1 MNVFAQNK
9 FDNGCEKYIV
19 VKTKE
24 LCCGCSACA
33 NACPKKCIE
42 MQFDEEGFLYPEVDS
57 TRCIECG
64 MCSNVC
70 PIQNP
75 SHLKKGIPLSYV
87 VQNKNSRVREESSSG
102 GMFSVLA
109 EYVLAKQGVIFGA
122 AYDDN
127 FVVRHSSIESIED
140 LYKLRGSK
148 YVQSEIGITFH
159 KAKEYLENG
168 RWVCF
173 SGTPCQIVG
182 LKNFLKKDYEKLLLV
197 DIVCHGTPSPMLFR
211 KYVEYHTKM
220 NGPLKNIYFR
230 NKEFGY
236 AGSTM
241 ALEFQSGKKRF
252 TGQDVHFFKESFFR
266 DLSTRPSCYQCK
278 FKTVNRVSDITLFD
292 CWGVN
297 NFQKEMD
304 DDKGTTSVLIHSAKG
319 QNVFKEISDKIECVQ
334 VDFER
339 LKKDSGSMLE
349 GRIKM
354 NPLRDDF
361 FKDAANFTIPEM
373 VKKYTPLTMKKRCI
387 QTVKPLLNKFKVLH
401 LIKRKIGKLL

>member
-1 MNVFAQNK
+1 MNAFAQNK
-9 FDNGCEKYIV
+9 FDNGCVSHIV

-24 LCCGCSACA
+24 LCCGCSACV

-42 MQFDEEGFLYPEVDS
+42 MQFDDEGFLYPVVDS

-64 MCSNVC
+64 LCTRVC
-70 PIQNP
+70 PIQNRP
-75 SHLKKGIPLSYV
+75 NLAEEIPLSYV
-87 VQNKNSRVREESSSG
+87 VQNKNSHVRKESTSG

-339 LKKDSGSMLE
+339 LKKDSGNMLE